1 MIKVPVVNR
10 EDYTMYLELFEGM
23 LWFHTDIRKW
33 TPEVKKNYLKDLQTL
48 QYLVAM
54 PLAALV
60 EEENIKLAKFG
71 KSIGWIKINQLNIN
85 DKKYDVYTRRETWAV

>member
-10 EDYTMYLELFEGM
+10 LDYTMYLEPCADM
-23 LWFHTDIRKW
+23 LWFHTDVRNW

-48 QYLVAM
+48 QYLVAI

-60 EEENIKLAKFG
+60 EEDNIKLAKFG
-71 KSIGWIKINQLNIN
+71 KSTGWLKINQLNIN